1 MIQATTILTRPAEEP
16 AETSELVYSDDG
28 QALTLDQRGSLAVS
42 LGYHPNGQ
50 LTSVNAAGA
59 SYVIVPDTLG
69 RPTQVTQTGA
79 EGAGTYGFTYDGP
92 VPVTESVTVPG
103 YTATLTR
110 NVSHSTG
117 RLDSFVV
124 SDDGTSTTL
133 SQGLAPS
140 APFDA
145 RLSARRASHSTSGA
159 GVADVGR
166 LDTRLRSWTRAIT
179 R

>member
-1 MIQATTILTRPAEEP
+1 
-16 AETSELVYSDDG
+16 
-28 QALTLDQRGSLAVS
+28 
-42 LGYHPNGQ
+42 
-50 LTSVNAAGA
+50 
-59 SYVIVPDTLG
+59 
-69 RPTQVTQTGA
+69 
-79 EGAGTYGFTYDGP
+79 

-140 APFDA
+140 VRIPPIVIAA
-145 RLSARRASHSTSGA
+145 IAAS
-159 GVADVGR
+159 
-166 LDTRLRSWTRAIT
+166 
-179 R
+179 